1 MVMMG
6 MKLKFRYPP
15 VVFGE
20 SRVLLDLIMVSAPI
34 LLRRLQT
41 VHPSL
46 PMILT
51 RGLVPSLL

>member
-1 MVMMG
+1 MVMVG
-6 MKLKFRYPP
+6 VKLKFQYPP
-15 VVFGE
+15 VVLRE

-34 LLRRLQT
+34 LLCRLQT

>member
-6 MKLKFRYPP
+6 VKLKSRYLP
-15 VVFGE
+15 VVLGE

-41 VHPSL
+41 VHLSL